1 MVGSSFWANAQT
13 RVVLKE
19 YVVSQTTFFQLFFPS
34 DTTSLEFKQN
44 FQDEINILS
53 STYRDVWSATDSLY
67 DNATHYSYDVTGN
80 VKTLVQDIKELNAYN
95 QRFKRIDYNY
105 DQLSGKVNAVF
116 YQKDSVDQFTHR
128 YVYDADNRLSIVY
141 TSQQLAYY
149 SPASAPYVNCK

>member
-1 MVGSSFWANAQT
+1 MRN
-13 RVVLKE
+13 RVV
-19 YVVSQTTFFQLFFPS
+19 SA
-34 DTTSLEFKQN
+34 
-44 FQDEINILS
+44 
-53 STYRDVWSATDSLY
+53 TYRDVWSAIDSLY

-80 VKTLVQDIKELNAYN
+80 VKTLVQDIKELNAFN